1 MFPWSLRFEPNEDF
15 SWANK
20 EPRFY
25 NAFIEGGDDP
35 IPPNTLLYKVYA
47 KHLPD
52 SLDSDEILIGRIE
65 T

>member
-1 MFPWSLRFEPNEDF
+1 MFPWSLRFEPNEEF
-15 SWANK
+15 SWAYK

-35 IPPNTLLYKVYA
+35 IEPNTLLYKVYA